1 MEGAALAISVPCPQC
16 QRVLPFA
23 SLTGEGATCPEC
35 DARVTVRIFPAASA
49 ARATVADSRPLRA
62 ESTCYFHEDRVAVYS
77 CNRCGRFLCRLCR
90 ISWPGEDVCPACVEV
105 AIEEPQYRD
114 MESERFHW
122 DSLALAVAVIPSL
135 LVSPSVISAPVA
147 LGLALFTFRKPCSL
161 VPRSKI
167 RFVLAMA
174 IAFAE
179 IAGWIWVFSMMY
191 RGSAGGR
198 I

>member
-1 MEGAALAISVPCPQC
+1 MEGAALAIPVSCPQC
-16 QRVLPFA
+16 QRTLPLDSF
-23 SLTGEGATCPEC
+23 TGEGAPCPGCEST
-35 DARVTVRIFPAASA
+35 VTVRVFPAASKA
-49 ARATVADSRPLRA
+49 AAQMADSRPIGA

-105 AIEEPQYRD
+105 AIQAPEWRH

-122 DSLALAVAVIPSL
+122 DSLALAVAVLPAL
-135 LVSPSVISAPVA
+135 LISPSVISAPVA

-167 RFVLAMA
+167 RFVLAIM
-174 IAFAE
+174 IALSE
-179 IAGWIWVFSMMY
+179 IAAWIWFFTLTY
-191 RGSAGGR
+191 RRVAAGR